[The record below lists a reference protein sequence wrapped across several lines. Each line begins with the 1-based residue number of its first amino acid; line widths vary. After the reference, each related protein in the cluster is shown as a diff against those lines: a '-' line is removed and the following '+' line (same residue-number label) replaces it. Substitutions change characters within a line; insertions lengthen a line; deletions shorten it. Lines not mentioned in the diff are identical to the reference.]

1 MNSMMTR
8 LGGAAGVAVVALA
21 GSCRPA
27 GPPPVVDP
35 ALANCLPSD
44 TLLVAGV
51 NLGLVRA
58 SALYGRLG
66 PAAAAFLEPYREADY
81 ALFAYNGKDVLA
93 VARGSFRAA
102 PPGAVLLAKGL
113 AVWGP
118 PEAVRAV
125 AAQRKTGVTGAQWL
139 LDRGAEAG
147 RFGQIWAVAR
157 GEGALSFPGNAA
169 NLSRLLSL
177 TEYATLA
184 AKFTDSIELQV
195 AGVARDAAGAQRL
208 EESVR
213 GFVSLALLAAGR
225 NAALAAPLRAL
236 KLSREGAAVH
246 MSLAASPEQAAA
258 LLGLAAR

>member
-1 MNSMMTR
+1 MMTR

-21 GSCRPA
+21 ASCRLA

-35 ALANCLPSD
+35 ALANCLSSD
-44 TLLVAGV
+44 TLAVAGV

-93 VARGSFRAA
+93 VARGTFRAA
-102 PPGAVLLAKGL
+102 PPGAVLLAKGC
-113 AVWGP
+113 ARGTA
-118 PEAVRAV
+118 EAVRAA
-125 AAQRKTGVTGAQWL
+125 AAQRKTGASGAQWL

-157 GEGALSFPGNAA
+157 GEGALAFPGNAA

-184 AKFTDSIELQV
+184 AKFTGSIQSCGLPGWRATPPAPSGSKRAC
-195 AGVARDAAGAQRL
+195 AGLSHWRFWRRGATPRWP
-208 EESVR
+208 R
-213 GFVSLALLAAGR
+213 R
-225 NAALAAPLRAL
+225 CAPL
-236 KLSREGAAVH
+236 S
-246 MSLAASPEQAAA
+246 
-258 LLGLAAR
+258 